1 MGLALQK
8 IDAADQRPDISIGH
22 LGLRVSKFEESL
34 EFFKLVGARIV
45 VQMPSM
51 AILEL
56 RGGTHV
62 ILRYDSN
69 ANSSSVGFDLMVDD
83 IVEMR
88 QRLIAAGFAPTEL
101 SHGGVHHSFQV
112 KEPSGLVMDFT
123 SSHAT
128 GIV

>member
-1 MGLALQK
+1 MGLAVQE
-8 IDAADQRPDISIGH
+8 IEAAERRPDIAIGH
-22 LGLRVSKFEESL
+22 LGLRVSKLKETL
-34 EFFKLVGARIV
+34 EFFKLVGARVV
-45 VQMPSM
+45 VQMPGM
-51 AILEL
+51 GILEL

-62 ILRYDSN
+62 ILRYDPH
-69 ANSSSVGFDLMVDD
+69 ANSDYAGFDLMIDD

-88 QRLIAAGFAPTEL
+88 QRLIAAGFSPTEL